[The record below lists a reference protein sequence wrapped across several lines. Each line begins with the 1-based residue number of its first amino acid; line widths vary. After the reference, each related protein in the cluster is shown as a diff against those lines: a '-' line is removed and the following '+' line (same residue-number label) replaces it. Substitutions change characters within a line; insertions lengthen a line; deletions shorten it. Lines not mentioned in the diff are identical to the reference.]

1 MGPREPLCC
10 LQAGI
15 FASAGVDKIRLTGGE
30 PTLRRD
36 LVELTA
42 ALRALPGVSAV
53 GLTTNGLTL
62 SRKLSAL
69 QAAGS
74 ASTGTAFA
82 LPCHAVASCNDSPS
96 ELQGA
101 ARGSLSFTQNGYL
114 QQICQESSLLALLH
128 TWHNISAGIEIHA
141 TLETVGIER

>member
-1 MGPREPLCC
+1 MLVLTGCALLADLSVTGS

-42 ALRALPGVSAV
+42 ALRALPGVNAV
-53 GLTTNGLTL
+53 GITTNGITL

-69 QAAGS
+69 QAAGMLCWGLLFLIHVRMLS
-74 ASTGTAFA
+74 VDVRIVSTSGRVTAA
-82 LPCHAVASCNDSPS
+82 
-96 ELQGA
+96 
-101 ARGSLSFTQNGYL
+101 
-114 QQICQESSLLALLH
+114 
-128 TWHNISAGIEIHA
+128 
-141 TLETVGIER
+141 ETF

>member
-1 MGPREPLCC
+1 MSGLCC

-42 ALRALPGVSAV
+42 ALRALPGMSAV

-69 QAAGS
+69 QAAG
-74 ASTGTAFA
+74 
-82 LPCHAVASCNDSPS
+82 LPQLAPLLPAHLMSSLHVMSHLQSCKGQ
-96 ELQGA
+96 LGA
-101 ARGSLSFTQNGYL
+101 ASPLFR
-114 QQICQESSLLALLH
+114 I
-128 TWHNISAGIEIHA
+128 
-141 TLETVGIER
+141 VGL